1 MLNIHSHTTFLNLKA
16 LTFPPTSLSH
26 KNLSLPFSLHFCNYT
41 SDSTSVAVSYLINT
55 FNFTPKFAS
64 KLCSTYKVCFKTTQN
79 PDLVL
84 NFFRNNGF
92 SETQLRNIISKAPW
106 LLSCDPFIRV
116 VPKFEFLLSK
126 GASKSDIV
134 NIVSKNPM
142 VLSPSLENHIIPTYE
157 LLYRLLQSD
166 KTTIACVIIN
176 PHLLSDYSVPQNIT
190 LLLQNGLTDTSIA
203 LLLRRQS
210 RITSTNTR
218 CMLKLVEELKDL
230 GFNPSTIT
238 FAIALEAKL
247 TVNKP
252 LWEEK
257 VGAFKKWGWS
267 DEDVMVAFR
276 LQPQCMLA
284 SIDKINLVMG
294 FWVNELGWD
303 VLPLAKKPSIFSNN
317 LEKRIIP
324 RARVVQY
331 LLKKGLRKKNASLTY
346 PFGVSEELFV
356 DKFIKRY
363 KEESSYLLK
372 LYEEKPDLA
381 YTTDRNCM

>member
-142 VLSPSLENHIIPTYE
+142 VLSPSLENHIFPTYE

-276 LQPQCMLA
+276 LQPQLQNMMGASLA
-284 SIDKINLVMG
+284 NLFPLLIFGQILVVDELKDLG
-294 FWVNELGWD
+294 FNPSKTTFGVALHAKLSVSKTLWKEKVDAFKKWGWSDED
-303 VLPLAKKPSIFSNN
+303 VLEAFRKMLGCYGHCQNTTYFD
-317 LEKRIIP
+317 IIP
-324 RARVVQY
+324 Y
-331 LLKKGLRKKNASLTY
+331 L
-346 PFGVSEELFV
+346 
-356 DKFIKRY
+356 I
-363 KEESSYLLK
+363 
-372 LYEEKPDLA
+372 
-381 YTTDRNCM
+381 